1 MEGTM
6 TITQL
11 MTTQQNESIER
22 TVQKERRR
30 LLDFIRKRV
39 PKEEDAEDILQDVFY
54 ELVESYRVMTPI
66 EQVSSWLFRVA
77 RNKITDMFRKRK
89 PEPLTAQQFD
99 DPDEEGAR
107 LNLADLLPDA
117 GDGPEA
123 MYMRKMLL
131 DALAEAMDELPPEQR
146 YVFVMHEIE
155 DRSFKEIAEETGVS
169 VNTLLS
175 RKRYAVLYLRER
187 LRDMY
192 NEFMNKI

>member
-1 MEGTM
+1 M
-6 TITQL
+6 TITQT
-11 MTTQQNESIER
+11 MTSQQNESIER

-30 LLDFIRKRV
+30 LFDFIRKRV

-54 ELVESYRVMTPI
+54 ELIESYRVMQPI
-66 EQVSSWLFRVA
+66 EQVSAWLFRVA

-99 DPDEEGAR
+99 GEEEDGAR

-117 GDGPEA
+117 SDGPEA
-123 MYMRKMLL
+123 VYIRKMMLE
-131 DALAEAMDELPPEQR
+131 ALAEAMSELPPEQR
-146 YVFVMHEIE
+146 EVFVMHEIE
-155 DRSFKEIAEETGVS
+155 DKSFKEISALSGVS

-192 NEFMNKI
+192 NEFVSTI